1 MEDDGPHALSTITE
15 VDTPATSRLN
25 ATDLTCAGND
35 IRNTSATK
43 NITENE
49 IMTFLYNHFPNF
61 KDYVK
66 SNESAS
72 LLSTATVDENFDI
85 TQRAS
90 IILGEKLE
98 KILGGNDTEM
108 LEYRRNNNEK
118 PAQTNERAINNDEQN
133 MSYSKFPTHSEYIQ
147 SDHMVDTKP
156 TDGLQLSDLSE
167 PTDSTLPD
175 IVSELKSR
183 NIFVGP
189 LRDRAALFEQLEG
202 TQLVKFIQNATTDGL
217 SASLEN
223 DLKTIGFN
231 WVTTM
236 MKKTKAAAQ
245 LSTSSESSDQNE
257 KHRSPLKLRSQ
268 LSNGHDNNGNVEKCD
283 SNSFIDRNIAVPIR
297 PTESSRTTEQ
307 TEPDIHCKPTNLK
320 DFLARELLKHSSMSS
335 MSSDSSLGS
344 IFLKSFLGRSGSV
357 SDERQSTPQQREKDK
372 HRTSTPVQHVSGNGK
387 SISSSNSR
395 SSVVGIS
402 GEQKDD
408 AGNSNDLTP
417 KFFSGESN
425 LSSVGLSSIDSGGT
439 MSSDDQNKKVL
450 K

>member
-1 MEDDGPHALSTITE
+1 MEDDGPHELSTITE

-43 NITENE
+43 KITENE
-49 IMTFLYNHFPNF
+49 IMTFLYSHFPNF

-98 KILGGNDTEM
+98 KILGGNDTDM
-108 LEYRRNNNEK
+108 LEYRAYNNEN
-118 PAQTNERAINNDEQN
+118 PAKSNEKAVNNQN
-133 MSYSKFPTHSEYIQ
+133 MSYSKFPTHSEYMQ
-147 SDHMVDTKP
+147 SDHMVDTNP
-156 TDGLQLSDLSE
+156 IDPLQLSDLSE

-189 LRDRAALFEQLEG
+189 LRDRTALFEQLDG
-202 TQLVKFIQNATTDGL
+202 TEFIKFIQNAATDSL
-217 SASLEN
+217 SESLEN
-223 DLKTIGFN
+223 DLKKMGLN

-236 MKKTKAAAQ
+236 MKKTKTAAQ

-257 KHRSPLKLRSQ
+257 KQRSPPKLRPQ
-268 LSNGHDNNGNVEKCD
+268 LSNGHENGGHVEKCD
-283 SNSFIDRNIAVPIR
+283 SNSFIDRNIAISIK

-307 TEPDIHCKPTNLK
+307 TEPDVHCKPTNLK
-320 DFLARELLKHSSMSS
+320 DFLARELLKHSSTSS

-344 IFLKSFLGRSGSV
+344 IFLKSFLGRSV
-357 SDERQSTPQQREKDK
+357 SLSDDQQSTPQQREKDK
-372 HRTSTPVQHVSGNGK
+372 HRTSTPVQHVSGNGR

-395 SSVVGIS
+395 SDVASKS
-402 GEQKDD
+402 GEQRDD
-408 AGNSNDLTP
+408 AGNSHDLTP

-425 LSSVGLSSIDSGGT
+425 LSSVGLSSIDSAGT
-439 MSSDDQNKKVL
+439 TSSDEQNKIVL